1 MSNQE
6 LIDKAVHA
14 LSGDYKK
21 SSKGM
26 GFCDSFLWHI
36 GDGRYQGLSGQSGFC
51 GEFICTKEE
60 FQQRASELG
69 YINGYRW
76 GIEYNPSD
84 KAPNLPK
91 DTLIVWTDGTRSTQT
106 TCYGMNW
113 VGVKSFRITDQRYKP
128 ADTSYLD
135 NESSSL
141 DNSDE
146 WYDYD
151 NQKAIALPPV
161 GVECEYM
168 QSVERKEFA
177 RCVILA
183 VNGNAFAFSIDGLTN
198 TIFTGNSNTH
208 TLRPLDHDRKAE
220 AEKNRVVD
228 KLKHDVYLH
237 AINNCEGISMRQST
251 GETLAASVIEYLYDA
266 GYLKLPE

>member
-161 GVECEYM
+161 GTECEAFLMDTSYKNAWFK
-168 QSVERKEFA
+168 VEIIKNHFDRECA
-177 RCVILA
+177 CMRIE
-183 VNGNAFAFSIDGLTN
+183 NRGLTWCN
-198 TIFTGNSNTH
+198 TF
-208 TLRPLDHDRKAE
+208 RPLDHNRKAE